1 MNSWGDV
8 LKMVA
13 GLTEENERLRQQVR
27 NLELE
32 VDSLEDD
39 KANLLYE
46 LRKHKLQEDDLK

>member
-27 NLELE
+27 NLELV
-32 VDSLEDD
+32 VDSLESD

-46 LRKHKLQEDDLK
+46 LRKHKQQEDDLK